1 MQQLLQHA
9 SMQDVGSTPTQG
21 NIDAIQGMGQIALR
35 SPCTCGSCCYLQYLI
50 TYSHSFQ
57 MHLVVLPVVEFTIFT
72 SHTALEGRV
81 VMMGEKKL

>member
-21 NIDAIQGMGQIALR
+21 NIDAFQGMGQIALR

-50 TYSHSFQ
+50 TYFHSFQ
-57 MHLVVLPVVEFTIFT
+57 MHLVVLPAIEFTIFT

-81 VMMGEKKL
+81 VMVWEKKL